1 MKKALMFIVLCG
13 FSSGIFA
20 QNGQDAPISVANNGK
35 LWGSI
40 YQQRAAEYKALCFQ
54 AYNIARLRL
63 DIALKKH
70 HQKPLAVITDIDET
84 LLDNSPNTAGRAIQN
99 KGFDQQ
105 AWHAWTAK
113 AIADTVPGAPAF
125 FKYAA
130 SKGVAVYY
138 ITNRDEDEREATLK
152 NLRLYHLP
160 YADDKHLVLKTT
172 TSSKEARRMDVLKT
186 HEVILYCGDNLPDF
200 NKLYDAPYTEQTRTA
215 ATEKLKKHFGDRY
228 IVIPNVGYGDWEN
241 ALLKGANT
249 DAQKDSL
256 IKAEVNTDL
265 K

>member
-1 MKKALMFIVLCG
+1 MKKALIFALLSV
-13 FSSGIFA
+13 FYSAVFA
-20 QNGQDAPISVANNGK
+20 QNGQEAPVSVANNGK
-35 LWGSI
+35 LWGTI

-99 KGFDQQ
+99 KDFDQR

-113 AIADTVPGAPAF
+113 AIADTVPGAPSF

-138 ITNRDEDEREATLK
+138 ITNRAEDERESTLK
-152 NLRLYHLP
+152 NLKLYHLP
-160 YADDKHLVLKTT
+160 YSDNKHLVLKST
-172 TSSKEARRMDVLKT
+172 TSSKETRRIEVLKT
-186 HEVILYCGDNLPDF
+186 HEVVLYCGDNLPDF
-200 NKLYDAPYTEQTRTA
+200 NALYDAPYTEQSRVA
-215 ATEKLKKHFGDRY
+215 ATQKLKKLFGDKY
-228 IVIPNVGYGDWEN
+228 IVIPNIGYGDWEN
-241 ALLKGANT
+241 ALLRGAVTN
-249 DAQKDSL
+249 AQKDSL
-256 IKAEVNTDL
+256 IRAGVKTDL
-265 K
+265 N